1 MKNIYYWLVN
11 LIDCTTMSLNINND
25 INIHYVN
32 IRIQRLDNTKA
43 LYLNIDDP

>member
-11 LIDCTTMSLNINND
+11 LIDCTTMSINYD
-25 INIHYVN
+25 INIHDVN